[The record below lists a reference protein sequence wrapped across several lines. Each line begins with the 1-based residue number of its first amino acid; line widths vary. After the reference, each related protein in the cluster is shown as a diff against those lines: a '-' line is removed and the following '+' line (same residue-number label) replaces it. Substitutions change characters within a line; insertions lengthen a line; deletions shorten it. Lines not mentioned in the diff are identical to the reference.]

1 MEFSIV
7 ENRKSFFI
15 RIFVLITFG
24 FVLLATFSVI
34 GVVYIIVPL
43 LQFIPFFISTNYFY
57 QKNGTIKFEEE
68 QITITTESSVVIK
81 NDDLMSIKIFLS
93 DPRRFDKS
101 SKWMTRGWVIRL
113 VIDAKNDFLN
123 KYRLLIKK
131 QEKEKFV
138 QVLEKL
144 YSKGIRI
151 LERDELGAKYFLL
164 KGNLTYN
171 EIQSIKE
178 KYKIAW

>member
-7 ENRKSFFI
+7 ENRKYFFI

-43 LQFIPFFISTNYFY
+43 LQFIPFFILPNYFY

-81 NDDLMSIKIFLS
+81 NDDLISIKIFLS

-101 SKWMTRGWVIRL
+101 FKWMMRGWVIRL

-171 EIQSIKE
+171 EIQSIKK

>member
-7 ENRKSFFI
+7 ENRKYFFI
-15 RIFVLITFG
+15 RIFVLITLG
-24 FVLLATFSVI
+24 FALLAIFSVI
-34 GVVYIIVPL
+34 DVVYIIVPL
-43 LQFIPFFISTNYFY
+43 LQFIPFFISPNFFY
-57 QKNGTIKFEEE
+57 QQSGTMKFEEE

-81 NDDLMSIKIFLS
+81 HNDLISIKIFLS

-101 SKWMTRGWVIRL
+101 FKWMTRGWVIRL

-131 QEKEKFV
+131 QEKEMFV
-138 QVLEKL
+138 QILEKL
-144 YSKGIRI
+144 YTKRIRI

-164 KGNLTYN
+164 KGNLSYN

-178 KYKIAW
+178 KYQIIW